1 MAEAKR
7 MTCTRLWRYT
17 VGICALL
24 ASGATASA
32 QSPEST
38 TSREV
43 VSATGCLARPGIE
56 GSGGAAPAGSAA
68 EFVLTGVRVA
78 PAVGLVEAPRT
89 ASPDTPS
96 SHEGSQATNTPD
108 VAGSVPSGDA
118 GATSADIARR
128 DPGLL
133 LVPDRGV
140 DLVPHVGHRVMV
152 TGRLSSFA
160 AVGGVASASS
170 GRTLTVTRVTL
181 IAPACTTG
189 S

>member
-1 MAEAKR
+1 

-17 VGICALL
+17 IGICALL

-43 VSATGCLARPGIE
+43 VSATGCLARTGTD
-56 GSGGAAPAGSAA
+56 GSGAFAGSGAGL
-68 EFVLTGVRVA
+68 VLTGVRVA

-89 ASPDTPS
+89 AAPGTPS

-140 DLVPHVGHRVMV
+140 DLDPHVGHRVMV